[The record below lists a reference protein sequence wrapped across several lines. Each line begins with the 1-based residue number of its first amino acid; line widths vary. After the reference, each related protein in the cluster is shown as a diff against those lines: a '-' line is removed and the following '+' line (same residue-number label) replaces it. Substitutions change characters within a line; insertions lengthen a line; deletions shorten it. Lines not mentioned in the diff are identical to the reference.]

1 MPHSLIMAGPA
12 ILAFSRSKPSAII
25 ANRHQQV
32 SQKWKGCSRAVSTSR
47 VILISFSL
55 TSRLDPALAFNYARF
70 LAETAGD
77 GRVGAVGEAPI
88 ESASPTAKPRPHP

>member
-32 SQKWKGCSRAVSTSR
+32 SQKWNGRSRAVSTSR

-55 TSRLDPALAFNYARF
+55 TSRLDPALAFNYALF
-70 LAETAGD
+70 LQKRQVHYQAAAEPFGVRGITNSV
-77 GRVGAVGEAPI
+77 RL
-88 ESASPTAKPRPHP
+88 